1 MKRSIAHTLRYLAMS
16 VALCTALPAL
26 AEDESTTT
34 KLITAAPNAVTTLEN
49 GGKYLIYDACGDDGS
64 DTEYSADDTYRY
76 GFRHPSTGTDT
87 GTDIYGTHYK
97 PQNLS
102 ATNHLTLDH
111 IWEVTVT
118 TTDDATTY
126 SFKNVSTNQYITTQC
141 ALTSSSDEAGQFTV
155 TAVDDKNCFKVTW
168 SGTDSNG
175 NSVKGAW
182 DGNGWTNCQ
191 MVNWDGD
198 GHEIYFYSFTES
210 DCWQVNINATL
221 DDNTVI
227 GSYSDYVIC
236 GQSYT
241 AGATKSLPCV
251 TFTGEAIT
259 PTANSTHNV
268 ACTINA
274 GTGVRFLNYQAFI
287 ENNTIYSY
295 IYADEANG
303 KLIHKHG
310 ADYASADGT
319 LFTRIDAGD
328 GNYYLYSPSTKKFVG
343 TIQSGASPVNLVA
356 AESAQSFTF
365 EHNSNLIA
373 ERFRNSTSWSS
384 SYCYANAY
392 SATTEDNDIGGWY
405 GANEVGSHWLVML
418 ADDATTFTTNL
429 ESYKAL
435 KTAVATAQTIS
446 NSTFVNS
453 TEETMNSN
461 HPAYAEGKWYDG
473 TGYAALIDDNT
484 STYYHSEWK
493 DTSFSE
499 WPDLQVRM
507 PENDKTNF
515 YVDYYRRAAQDNTP
529 TAINIY
535 GATGVTADT
544 DWDDIQ
550 WESVP
555 FAKLT
560 NLNSTGGTFTFSSG
574 SKVYSALRFE
584 VTSNKFFSYG
594 TFKLYSTTATASL
607 IDKFASTLTSITGSA
622 IGETSTDKFSANL
635 TLLNQMNA
643 LLGLYSDNTALY
655 TIANS
660 ETDVRGYISGS
671 ADSDYLQQTYSVS
684 ADSDNDLWGVVSK
697 DNLLYLYNYGTKK
710 FANAYGEGNSVNS
723 DYHDYSWRLSDVGT
737 PIAIEANGYD
747 LPAVSIIGGENSK
760 GQGPGMATFN
770 NCDHKVVVCNGAVSN
785 SDGNGWIFTKVE
797 KTATA
802 DEITALFEGKE
813 KADAEVEKQ
822 LTELTEAATADGND
836 DVLGN
841 ITTDALKDLANMTD
855 ATADTKQHAI
865 ESAERVQ
872 PAADKVYTIK
882 SATADTYYG
891 VDESNQVVLAAKDEQ
906 NPNRINWILS
916 AGSTDGTYKFIHYIS
931 GIESSSS
938 SSQAPAIRR
947 TSSENVATLLT
958 IGDTSEFALTFPEV
972 GKTSFNSSSDLFVV
986 TKVSDSQDDAT
997 TLTKI
1002 EEITAE
1008 AAAEAPVYDLQGR
1021 RAARVLPG
1029 RLYISDG
1036 KIVRA
1041 KCN

>member
-1 MKRSIAHTLRYLAMS
+1 MVK
-16 VALCTALPAL
+16 V
-26 AEDESTTT
+26 
-34 KLITAAPNAVTTLEN
+34 N
-49 GGKYLIYDACGDDGS
+49 G
-64 DTEYSADDTYRY
+64 
-76 GFRHPSTGTDT
+76 
-87 GTDIYGTHYK
+87 
-97 PQNLS
+97 N
-102 ATNHLTLDH
+102 
-111 IWEVTVT
+111 
-118 TTDDATTY
+118 
-126 SFKNVSTNQYITTQC
+126 TQC
-141 ALTSSSDEAGQFTV
+141 F
-155 TAVDDKNCFKVTW
+155 
-168 SGTDSNG
+168 
-175 NSVKGAW
+175 
-182 DGNGWTNCQ
+182 
-191 MVNWDGD
+191 
-198 GHEIYFYSFTES
+198 
-210 DCWQVNINATL
+210 
-221 DDNTVI
+221 
-227 GSYSDYVIC
+227 SYS
-236 GQSYT
+236 
-241 AGATKSLPCV
+241 
-251 TFTGEAIT
+251 
-259 PTANSTHNV
+259 
-268 ACTINA
+268 
-274 GTGVRFLNYQAFI
+274 
-287 ENNTIYSY
+287 
-295 IYADEANG
+295 
-303 KLIHKHG
+303 
-310 ADYASADGT
+310 
-319 LFTRIDAGD
+319 
-328 GNYYLYSPSTKKFVG
+328 
-343 TIQSGASPVNLVA
+343 
-356 AESAQSFTF
+356 
-365 EHNSNLIA
+365 
-373 ERFRNSTSWSS
+373 
-384 SYCYANAY
+384 
-392 SATTEDNDIGGWY
+392 
-405 GANEVGSHWLVML
+405 
-418 ADDATTFTTNL
+418 
-429 ESYKAL
+429 
-435 KTAVATAQTIS
+435 
-446 NSTFVNS
+446 
-453 TEETMNSN
+453 
-461 HPAYAEGKWYDG
+461 
-473 TGYAALIDDNT
+473 
-484 STYYHSEWK
+484 
-493 DTSFSE
+493 
-499 WPDLQVRM
+499 
-507 PENDKTNF
+507 
-515 YVDYYRRAAQDNTP
+515 
-529 TAINIY
+529 
-535 GATGVTADT
+535 
-544 DWDDIQ
+544 
-550 WESVP
+550 
-555 FAKLT
+555 
-560 NLNSTGGTFTFSSG
+560 
-574 SKVYSALRFE
+574 
-584 VTSNKFFSYG
+584 

-660 ETDVRGYISGS
+660 ETNVRGYISGS

-684 ADSDNDLWGVVSK
+684 ANSDNDLWGVVSK

-802 DEITALFEGKE
+802 DEITALFEGKT

-822 LTELTEAATADGND
+822 LTELTEAANTEGND
-836 DVLGN
+836 NVLGN
-841 ITTDALKDLANMTD
+841 ITTEALNDLAGMTD

-865 ESAERVQ
+865 ESATRVE

-882 SATADTYYG
+882 SATGDTYYG

-916 AGSTDGTYKFIHYIS
+916 EGSTNGTYKFIHYIS

-1036 KIVRA
+1036 KIVRG

>member
-26 AEDESTTT
+26 AEDESTPT

-64 DTEYSADDTYRY
+64 ATEYTADDTYRY
-76 GFRHPSTGTDT
+76 GFRHPGN

-111 IWEVTVT
+111 IWEVTIT
-118 TTDDATTY
+118 TSDDATTY
-126 SFKNVSTNQYITTQC
+126 SFKNVSTDQYITTKC
-141 ALTSSSDEAGQFTV
+141 ALTSSSDEAGQFTL
-155 TAVDDKNCFKVTW
+155 TAVDDKSCFKVTW
-168 SGTDSNG
+168 KVDDDNY
-175 NSVKGAW
+175 GAW
-182 DGNGWTNCQ
+182 DGNGGTNCP
-191 MVNWDGD
+191 MVNWKGD

-221 DDNTVI
+221 EDNTVI

-241 AGATKSLPCV
+241 AGTTKSLPCV
-251 TFTGEAIT
+251 TFTGDAIT
-259 PTANSTHNV
+259 PTANGTHNV
-268 ACTINA
+268 ACTINS
-274 GTGVRFLNYQAFI
+274 GTGVRFLNYQAFM

-295 IYADEANG
+295 IYADADNS

-310 ADYASADGT
+310 EDYASADAT

-328 GNYYLYSPSTKKFVG
+328 GSYYLYSPLAKKFVG
-343 TIQSGASPVNLVA
+343 TIQSSGSPVNLVA
-356 AESAQSFTF
+356 AESAQSFAF
-365 EHNSNLIA
+365 EHNSDLIA
-373 ERFRNSTSWSS
+373 ERFRNSTSWTS

-392 SATTEDNDIGGWY
+392 NATEDSKDIGGWS

-453 TEETMNSN
+453 SAETMNSN
-461 HPAYAEGKWYDG
+461 HPAIDTDGEWYDG

-535 GATGVTADT
+535 GATGVTDDT

-550 WESVP
+550 WESTP

-560 NLNSTGGTFTFSSG
+560 NLNSTGGTFTFG
-574 SKVYSALRFE
+574 NGAKVYSALRFE

-594 TFKLYSTTATASL
+594 TFKLYSTTADKAL
-607 IDKFASTLTSITGSA
+607 IDKFASTLTSITGNA
-622 IGETSTDKFSANL
+622 IGETSTDKFSSNL

-671 ADSDYLQQTYSVS
+671 TDSEYLQQTYSVS
-684 ADSDNDLWGVVSK
+684 ADSGNDLWGVVSK

-747 LPAVSIIGGENSK
+747 LPAVAIIGGENSK

-770 NCDHKVVVCNGAVSN
+770 NCDHRIVVCNGAVSN

-822 LTELTEAATADGND
+822 LTELTDAATAEGND
-836 DVLGN
+836 NVLGN
-841 ITTDALKDLANMTD
+841 ITTEAISGLSNYAD

-865 ESAERVQ
+865 ESAARVE
-872 PAADKVYTIK
+872 PVNESVYTIK
-882 SATADTYYG
+882 SASGDTYYG

-916 AGSTDGTYKFIHYIS
+916 EGSTDGTYKFIHYIS

-947 TSSENVATLLT
+947 TSNDNLAKLLT
-958 IGDTSEFALTFPEV
+958 IDDKDEFALTFPEV

-1008 AAAEAPVYDLQGR
+1008 AAADAPVYDLQGR

-1029 RLYISDG
+1029 RLYISEG
-1036 KIVRA
+1036 KIVRGA
-1041 KCN
+1041 NNF